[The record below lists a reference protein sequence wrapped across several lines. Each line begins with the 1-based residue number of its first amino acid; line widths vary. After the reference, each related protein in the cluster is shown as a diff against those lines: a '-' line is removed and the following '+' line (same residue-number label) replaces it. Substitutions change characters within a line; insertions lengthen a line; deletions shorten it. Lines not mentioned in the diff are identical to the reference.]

1 MHALKW
7 PATVSTSALAP
18 RVRRAVADAG
28 RYAALSSAAWRGSM
42 SCLALVAST
51 LVSAAES
58 IPNPKCGSD
67 VSIQRLAQ
75 VSDYYPRFPQCAN
88 AVFVST
94 VDVTVTTTGKVIAV
108 SIMKTTGVSDN
119 LRACVEGLV
128 MDLVKRSAQLS
139 SPSQTCVFRLSVS
152 AKSE

>member
-1 MHALKW
+1 MHA
-7 PATVSTSALAP
+7 PNCIASSTISAHAP
-18 RVRRAVADAG
+18 HEWRPVADAG
-28 RYAALSSAAWRGSM
+28 RYAALTSAAWRAYT
-42 SCLALVAST
+42 SCLALMAST

-58 IPNPKCGSD
+58 TPYPKCSSD

-75 VSDYYPRFPQCAN
+75 VSEYYPRFPQCAN
-88 AVFVST
+88 TVFVST

-108 SIMKTTGVSDN
+108 NILKTTGVPEH

-139 SPSQTCVFRLSVS
+139 LPSQTCVFRLSVS